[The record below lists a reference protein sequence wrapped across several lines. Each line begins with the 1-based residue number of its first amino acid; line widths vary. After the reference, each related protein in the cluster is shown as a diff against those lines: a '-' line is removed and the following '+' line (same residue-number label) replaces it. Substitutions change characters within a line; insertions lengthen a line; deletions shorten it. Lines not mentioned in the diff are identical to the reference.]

1 MKSNGRFT
9 IRKALFVA
17 FLFSVFFTCRAFA
30 AGAEELTILFTHDIH
45 DYMYPTV
52 EEKNGETVYHGGMAK
67 LQTILEEQGSENSVY
82 MDAGDFSMGTLYQ
95 AAFSSDAYEL
105 RSLGLAGCEVTTFG
119 NHEFDYGA
127 KGVARMLRAAVASGD
142 PLPSIVISN
151 IDFSGELDEDQKEL
165 KKAFEEY
172 GIAEYEIIERAGY
185 RIGVMGLEGYDSIE
199 CIQTDIPFTDYK
211 EQAAKTAEKLKA
223 EGCDIIVALS
233 HSGMHGREEGED
245 LELAKAVPAIDI
257 IICGHSHSCFDT
269 PVQEG
274 TTTIVACGEYLKN
287 VGKLSVRKEGG
298 RLSVT
303 GYELIPVDEG
313 VEEDAETLERLEEY
327 QDSIEDGYLSDK
339 GGSFDQ
345 VIAHS
350 NYDMMSLSEMYASH
364 QEFPVGNLIADSYM
378 YAAKQNGV
386 KVDVALVGLGTIRG
400 SIKEGDITVADA
412 FEICSLGVGG
422 DGSAGHPLVLVNISG
437 KDLKLMTELDAS
449 LGTLVS
455 SIKMSYSGLAF
466 TFNERRMLL
475 DRVTDVYLVKEDG
488 SREEIADSRLYRV
501 CANMYAV
508 NMLGMLNGLTKGVL
522 AITPVDEQG
531 KPITDFYAV
540 TMKDKNGTEVKEW
553 VAFRNYLESFPVGEH
568 GVSELPGYYEGSL
581 GRKVKVSEGG
591 IGNWLK
597 PGKATNVIRIAG
609 GLVLTVILVLV
620 LLITLAVRFIRR
632 KRRDRR
638 DVSSR

>member
-1 MKSNGRFT
+1 MKTARQNRMYG
-9 IRKALFVA
+9 KAALIA
-17 FLFSVFFTCRAFA
+17 LLLSVFFACRAFA
-30 AGAEELTILFTHDIH
+30 AEDLTILFTHDMH

-52 EEKNGETVYHGGMAK
+52 EEKNGKTVVHGGLAK
-67 LQTILEEQGSENSVY
+67 LQTVLEEEGSENSVY

-95 AAFSSDAYEL
+95 AAFSTDAYEL

-127 KGVARMLRAAVASGD
+127 KGVAQMLRSALNSGD
-142 PLPSIVISN
+142 PLPKIVISN
-151 IDFSGELDEDQKEL
+151 IDFSGELDADQQDL

-172 GIAEYEIIERAGY
+172 GIAEYVILERAGY

-211 EQAAKTAEKLKA
+211 EQAAKTAEKLQA

-233 HSGMHGREEGED
+233 HSGMSGRTGGED

-257 IICGHSHSCFDT
+257 IISGHSHSAFDT

-287 VGKLSVRKEGG
+287 VGRLTVKKENGM
-298 RLSVT
+298 LSVT
-303 GYELIPVDEG
+303 DYKLIPVDED
-313 VEEDAETLERLEEY
+313 VAEDAEVLERLDEY
-327 QDSIEDGYLSDK
+327 QDNIEDTYLADK
-339 GGSFDQ
+339 GGAFDQ

-350 NYDMMSLSEMYASH
+350 DFNMLSLSEMFATH
-364 QEFPVGNLIADSYM
+364 QEYPVGNLIADSYM
-378 YAAKQNGV
+378 HAAKQNGV

-400 SIKEGDITVADA
+400 SIKAGDITVADA
-412 FEICSLGVGG
+412 FEICSLGVGA
-422 DGSAGHPLVLVNISG
+422 DGSAGHPLVLVYISG

-449 LGTLVS
+449 LGTLVN
-455 SIKMSYSGLAF
+455 SIKMSYSGLKF
-466 TFNERRMLL
+466 TFNEKRMLL
-475 DRVTDVYLVKEDG
+475 DRVTDVYLEREDG
-488 SREEIADSRLYRV
+488 SREEIEDGKLYRV

-522 AITPVDEQG
+522 SITPVDADG

-553 VAFRNYLESFPVGEH
+553 VAFKNYLESFPVGAH
-568 GVSELPGYYEGSL
+568 GVSEIPSYYEGSL
-581 GRKVKVSEGG
+581 GRKVKISEGG

-597 PGKATNVIRIAG
+597 PGKATNVIRVAG
-609 GLVLTVILVLV
+609 GLVLGVILTLVLV
-620 LLITLAVRFIRR
+620 IVLIVRFVKRRR
-632 KRRDRR
+632 K
-638 DVSSR
+638 